1 MSQDRRFIVYADGAA
16 RGNPGPAGAGAV
28 LLDERGNVVAE
39 LARGLGRATNNV
51 AEYSA
56 LILGLEEAQRR
67 GATAVDVRM
76 DSLLVVQQMRGL
88 WRIKHPGLKDLAV
101 RAATLLASFPER
113 GIRHVPRA
121 ENAHADALANRGV
134 DSATWDGSDGAL
146 PSSRPPA

>member
-134 DSATWDGSDGAL
+134 DSATWEGSDGAL